1 MHSRGF
7 KKYIPAALHFICRML
22 STFQFSVKFYPRLL
36 QNCYYIGILNCKEKT
51 PTMTDPISPLTSKDI
66 NKDINTAKTASNE
79 DATVAKM
86 RTLIDALKKH
96 NYAYYVLDNPILE
109 DSEYDQLRRSLLALE
124 GEYPDLVQPDSPIN
138 QVGDMPL
145 SAFTQVTHD
154 IPMLSLG
161 NVFEYDDLGD
171 FMRRVNDRL
180 SDSQKNPEYEIEL
193 KLDGLAVSLKYAHG
207 KFVQAVTRGDG
218 QTGEDITQ
226 NAKTIRNL
234 PLWLAAAADIE
245 LLEVRGEVL
254 MPKAGFDRLN
264 RLAEENDG
272 KTFANPRNA
281 AAGSLRQLDPAIAA
295 SRPLAFYC
303 YSVNQGL
310 PESIDTQSA
319 ALAWIGDIGF
329 SVSAIRVVKNPR
341 EAQEYYESII
351 ATRSDLP
358 FEIDGTVIKVNSLAL
373 QQQLGFLSREPRW
386 ATAYKFPA
394 ETVMTR
400 LHTIE
405 WQVGRTGAITPVGKL
420 EPVKV
425 GGVTV
430 SNVTLHN
437 FGEIQ
442 RLDVRAGDMVSVHRA
457 GDVIPKVTRVWQD
470 QRPDDSEPVKLPS
483 TCPVCDSPVVLPEDE
498 ALARCTGGL
507 FCPAQQQE
515 ALIHFVSR
523 RAMDIDGLGASWLI
537 SFFEHGLVKTVAD
550 IYQLHNH
557 QDELIT
563 LEKLGEKSVQNI
575 ISAIEASKH
584 TTLARFIYALGIR
597 GVGETT
603 AQNLAQ
609 QFGDL
614 DSLMT
619 ADIDK
624 LLQTPDV
631 GAITAELAY
640 KFFRAPHNIEVITA
654 LREAGVHWDKVEQM
668 VSEGLPL
675 DGQTWVITGA
685 LDSMARDEAKAKLQ
699 ALGAKVSGSISA
711 KTTAL
716 LAGDKAGSKMAKAE
730 KLGVKVVGEK
740 EFLALVGEEK

>member
-1 MHSRGF
+1 
-7 KKYIPAALHFICRML
+7 
-22 STFQFSVKFYPRLL
+22 
-36 QNCYYIGILNCKEKT
+36 
-51 PTMTDPISPLTSKDI
+51 MTDSTSSNNSKNPSAQVENQAPATSNTSSPTDGSTDNSTEIIS
-66 NKDINTAKTASNE
+66 
-79 DATVAKM
+79 KM
-86 RTLIDALKKH
+86 RALIEAIKTH

-109 DSEYDQLRRSLLALE
+109 DSEYDQLRRSLLE
-124 GEYPDLVQPDSPIN
+124 IEEEYPDLVQPDSPIN

-161 NVFEYDDLGD
+161 NVFEYDDLRD

-180 SDSQKNPEYEIEL
+180 SDSQQNPEYEMEL
-193 KLDGLAVSLKYAHG
+193 KLDGLAVSLKYEHG

-234 PLWLAAAADIE
+234 PLWIADAADIE

-254 MPKAGFDRLN
+254 MPKAGFERLN
-264 RLAEENDG
+264 RLAEENEG

-295 SRPLAFYC
+295 SRPLAFYG

-310 PESIDTQSA
+310 PTTIDTQSG
-319 ALAWIGDIGF
+319 ALAWLTELGF
-329 SVSAIRVVKNPR
+329 TVSAVEVVANPR
-341 EAQEYYESII
+341 AAQTYYESVIEE
-351 ATRSDLP
+351 RSDLP
-358 FEIDGTVIKVNSLAL
+358 FEIDGMVIKVNSLAL
-373 QQQLGFLSREPRW
+373 QQQLGYLSREPRW

-400 LHTIE
+400 LNDIE
-405 WQVGRTGAITPVGKL
+405 WQVGRTGQITPVGKL

-457 GDVIPKVTRVWQD
+457 GDVIPKVTRVWHD
-470 QRPDDSEPVKLPS
+470 QRPADSTPVTLPS

-557 QDELIT
+557 VDEMVNF
-563 LEKLGEKSVQNI
+563 EKLGEKSVQNI
-575 ISAIEASKH
+575 INAIEASKH

-597 GVGETT
+597 GVGEGT
-603 AQNLAQ
+603 AQSFAQ

-614 DSLMT
+614 DSLMSASIET
-619 ADIDK
+619 LIK
-624 LLQTPDV
+624 TPDV
-631 GAITAELAY
+631 GEITAELTY
-640 KFFRAPHNIEVITA
+640 KFFRAPHNIEVINS
-654 LREAGVHWDKVEQM
+654 LLEAGVHWDKVEQ
-668 VSEGLPL
+668 VASEGLPL

-716 LAGDKAGSKMAKAE
+716 LAGDKAGSKLTKAE
-730 KLGVKVVGEK
+730 KLGVKI
-740 EFLALVGEEK
+740 VGEEAFLTMVGDENR

>member
-1 MHSRGF
+1 
-7 KKYIPAALHFICRML
+7 
-22 STFQFSVKFYPRLL
+22 
-36 QNCYYIGILNCKEKT
+36 
-51 PTMTDPISPLTSKDI
+51 MTDPIAPLTSKDMNKEM
-66 NKDINTAKTASNE
+66 NKDSNTAQSASN
-79 DATVAKM
+79 DAAIVTQM
-86 RTLIDALKKH
+86 RTLIDNLKTH

-109 DSEYDQLRRSLLALE
+109 DSEYDQLRRSLLELE
-124 GEYPDLVQPDSPIN
+124 EQYPDLVQPDSPIN

-161 NVFEYDDLGD
+161 NVFDYDELHT

-180 SDSQKNPEYEIEL
+180 NDAQKNPEYEMEL
-193 KLDGLAVSLKYAHG
+193 KLDGLAVSLKYAYG
-207 KFVQAVTRGDG
+207 QFTQAVTRGDG

-234 PLWLAAAADIE
+234 PLWLADAAEIE

-254 MPKAGFDRLN
+254 MPKAGFERLN
-264 RLAEENDG
+264 RLAEENDD

-310 PESIDTQSA
+310 PESINTQSA
-319 ALAWIGDIGF
+319 ALAWLKDIGF
-329 SVSAIRVVKNPR
+329 TVSAVEVVKNPR
-341 EAQEYYESII
+341 EAQAYYESVI

-400 LHTIE
+400 LHAIE
-405 WQVGRTGAITPVGKL
+405 WQVGRTGQITPVGKL

-442 RLDVRAGDMVSVHRA
+442 RLDVRAGDTVSVHRA
-457 GDVIPKVTRVWQD
+457 GDVIPKVTRVWHD
-470 QRPDDSEPVKLPS
+470 QRPADSEPVTLPS

-557 QDELIT
+557 ADEMVT
-563 LEKLGEKSVQNI
+563 FEKLGEKSVQNI
-575 ISAIEASKH
+575 INAIEASKH

-597 GVGETT
+597 GVGEGT
-603 AQNLAQ
+603 AQNFAQ

-614 DSLMT
+614 DSLMAASIET
-619 ADIDK
+619 LIK
-624 LLQTPDV
+624 TPDV
-631 GAITAELAY
+631 GEITAELTY
-640 KFFRAPHNIEVITA
+640 KFFRAPHNIEVINS
-654 LREAGVHWDKVEQM
+654 LLEAGVYWDKVEQ
-668 VSEGLPL
+668 VASEGLPL

-716 LAGDKAGSKMAKAE
+716 LAGDKAGSKLTKAE
-730 KLGVKVVGEK
+730 KLGVKIVGEE
-740 EFLALVGEEK
+740 EFLALVGDENR

>member
-1 MHSRGF
+1 
-7 KKYIPAALHFICRML
+7 
-22 STFQFSVKFYPRLL
+22 
-36 QNCYYIGILNCKEKT
+36 
-51 PTMTDPISPLTSKDI
+51 MTDPIAPLTSKDM
-66 NKDINTAKTASNE
+66 NKDSNTAQSASN
-79 DATVAKM
+79 DAAIVTQM
-86 RTLIDALKKH
+86 RTLIDNLKTH

-109 DSEYDQLRRSLLALE
+109 DSEYDQLRRSLLELE
-124 GEYPDLVQPDSPIN
+124 DQYPDLVQPDSPIN

-161 NVFEYDDLGD
+161 NVFDYDELHT

-180 SDSQKNPEYEIEL
+180 NDAQKNPEYEMEL
-193 KLDGLAVSLKYAHG
+193 KLDGLAVSLKYAYG

-234 PLWLAAAADIE
+234 PLWLTAASEIP

-254 MPKAGFDRLN
+254 MPKAGFERLN
-264 RLAEENDG
+264 RLAEEKGD

-310 PESIDTQSA
+310 PETIDTQSA
-319 ALAWIGDIGF
+319 ALAWLGDIGF
-329 SVSAIRVVKNPR
+329 SVSAVRVVKNPR
-341 EAQEYYESII
+341 EAQAYYESMIE
-351 ATRSDLP
+351 TRTKLP
-358 FEIDGTVIKVNSLAL
+358 FEIDGMVIKVNNLAL

-400 LHTIE
+400 LNDIE
-405 WQVGRTGAITPVGKL
+405 WQVGRTGQITPVGKL

-457 GDVIPKVTRVWQD
+457 GDVIPKVTRVWTD
-470 QRPDDSEPVKLPS
+470 QRLADSEPVKLPS
-483 TCPVCDSPVVLPEDE
+483 TCPVCDSPVVLPEGE

-550 IYQLHNH
+550 IYQLHKH

-563 LEKLGEKSVQNI
+563 LEKLGEKSVKNI
-575 ISAIEASKH
+575 LSAIETSKQ

-614 DSLMT
+614 DSLMA

-654 LREAGVHWDKVEQM
+654 LREAGVHWDKVEQV

-716 LAGDKAGSKMAKAE
+716 LAGDKAGSKLTKAE
-730 KLGVKVVGEK
+730 KLGVKVVGEE
-740 EFLALVGEEK
+740 EFLAMVGE

>member
-1 MHSRGF
+1 
-7 KKYIPAALHFICRML
+7 
-22 STFQFSVKFYPRLL
+22 
-36 QNCYYIGILNCKEKT
+36 
-51 PTMTDPISPLTSKDI
+51 MTDSTSSNNSKNLSAQVENQAPATSNIPSPTDSSTDNSVEI
-66 NKDINTAKTASNE
+66 VS
-79 DATVAKM
+79 KM
-86 RTLIDALKKH
+86 RALIEAIKTH

-109 DSEYDQLRRSLLALE
+109 DSEYDQLRRSLLE
-124 GEYPDLVQPDSPIN
+124 IEEEYPDLVQPDSPIN

-161 NVFEYDDLGD
+161 NVFEYDDLRD

-180 SDSQKNPEYEIEL
+180 SDSQQNPEYEMEL
-193 KLDGLAVSLKYAHG
+193 KLDGLAVSLKYEHG

-234 PLWLAAAADIE
+234 PLWIADAADIE

-254 MPKAGFDRLN
+254 MPKAGFERLN
-264 RLAEENDG
+264 RLAEENEG

-295 SRPLAFYC
+295 SRPLAFYG

-310 PESIDTQSA
+310 PDTIDTQSG
-319 ALAWIGDIGF
+319 ALAWLTELGF
-329 SVSAIRVVKNPR
+329 TVSTVEVVANPR
-341 EAQEYYESII
+341 AAQTYYESVIESR
-351 ATRSDLP
+351 ASLP
-358 FEIDGTVIKVNSLAL
+358 FEIDGMVIKVNSLAL
-373 QQQLGFLSREPRW
+373 QQQLGYLSREPRW

-400 LHTIE
+400 LNDIE
-405 WQVGRTGAITPVGKL
+405 WQVGRTGQITPVGKL

-442 RLDVRAGDMVSVHRA
+442 RLDVRAGDTVSVHRA
-457 GDVIPKVTRVWQD
+457 GDVIPKVTRVWHD
-470 QRPDDSEPVKLPS
+470 QRPADSTPVTLPS

-557 QDELIT
+557 ADEMVT
-563 LEKLGEKSVQNI
+563 FEKLGEKSVQNI
-575 ISAIEASKH
+575 INAIEASKH

-597 GVGETT
+597 GVGEGT
-603 AQNLAQ
+603 AQNFAQ
-609 QFGDL
+609 QFKDL
-614 DSLMT
+614 DSLMSASIET
-619 ADIDK
+619 LIK
-624 LLQTPDV
+624 TPDV
-631 GAITAELAY
+631 GEITAELTY

-654 LREAGVHWDKVEQM
+654 LREAGVHWDKVEQ
-668 VSEGLPL
+668 VASEGLPL

-716 LAGDKAGSKMAKAE
+716 LAGDKAGSKLTKAE
-730 KLGVKVVGEK
+730 KLGVKIVAEEEFLTMVGE
-740 EFLALVGEEK
+740 

>member
-51 PTMTDPISPLTSKDI
+51 PTMTDPILPLNS
-66 NKDINTAKTASNE
+66 KDINTATSVENDNAI
-79 DATVAKM
+79 VAQM
-86 RTLIDALKKH
+86 RTLIDALKTH

>member
-1 MHSRGF
+1 
-7 KKYIPAALHFICRML
+7 
-22 STFQFSVKFYPRLL
+22 
-36 QNCYYIGILNCKEKT
+36 
-51 PTMTDPISPLTSKDI
+51 MTDSILPLTSKET
-66 NKDINTAKTASNE
+66 NTVKSIEN
-79 DATVAKM
+79 DAAIVTQM
-86 RTLIDALKKH
+86 RLLIDTLKTH

-109 DSEYDQLRRSLLALE
+109 DSEYDQLRRSLLELE
-124 GEYPDLVQPDSPIN
+124 GEYPDLIQPDSPIN
-138 QVGDMPL
+138 QVGDTPL
-145 SAFTQVTHD
+145 SAFTQVMHD
-154 IPMLSLG
+154 VPMLSLG
-161 NVFEYDDLGD
+161 NVFEYDDLRD

-180 SDSQKNPEYEIEL
+180 NDAQKNPEYEMEL
-193 KLDGLAVSLKYAHG
+193 KLDGLAVSLKYAYG

-234 PLWLAAAADIE
+234 PLWLAEAADIE

-254 MPKAGFDRLN
+254 MPKAGFERLN
-264 RLAEENDG
+264 RLAEEKGD

-281 AAGSLRQLDPAIAA
+281 AAGSLRQLDPSIAA
-295 SRPLAFYC
+295 SRPLAFYA

-310 PESIDTQSA
+310 PESIETQSA
-319 ALAWIGDIGF
+319 ALAWVGDIGF
-329 SVSAIRVVKNPR
+329 SVSAVRVVQNPR
-341 EAQEYYESII
+341 EAQEYYESVIEKR
-351 ATRSDLP
+351 AKLP
-358 FEIDGTVIKVNSLAL
+358 FEIDGMVIKVNNLSL

-400 LHTIE
+400 LHAIE

-457 GDVIPKVTRVWQD
+457 GDVIPKVTRVWHE
-470 QRPDDSEPVKLPS
+470 QRPESSEPVKLPS

-537 SFFEHGLVKTVAD
+537 SFFEHGLIKTVAD

-557 QDELIT
+557 QDEMIT
-563 LEKLGEKSVQNI
+563 YEKLGEKSVKNI
-575 ISAIEASKH
+575 VNAIEASKH

-614 DSLMT
+614 DSLMA
-619 ADIDK
+619 ADIEK
-624 LLQTPDV
+624 LLLTPDV

-654 LREAGVHWDKVEQM
+654 LREAGVHWDKVEQV
-668 VSEGLPL
+668 VSEGLLL

-716 LAGDKAGSKMAKAE
+716 LAGDKAGSKLTKAE
-730 KLGVKVVGEK
+730 KLGVKVVGEE
-740 EFLALVGEEK
+740 EFLALVGE

>member
-1 MHSRGF
+1 MTNATSPNNS
-7 KKYIPAALHFICRML
+7 KNLSAPVETQALAT
-22 STFQFSVKFYPRLL
+22 STISSS
-36 QNCYYIGILNCKEKT
+36 
-51 PTMTDPISPLTSKDI
+51 TDDSTNISGD
-66 NKDINTAKTASNE
+66 
-79 DATVAKM
+79 TVAQM
-86 RTLIDALKKH
+86 RSLIDTIKTH
-96 NYAYYVLDNPILE
+96 NYAYYVLDNPTLE
-109 DSEYDQLRRSLLALE
+109 DSEYDQLRRTLLELE
-124 GEYPDLVQPDSPIN
+124 EEYPDLVQPDSPIN

-161 NVFEYDDLGD
+161 NVFEYDDLRD

-180 SDSQKNPEYEIEL
+180 SVSQQSPEYEMEL
-193 KLDGLAVSLKYAHG
+193 KLDGLAVSLKYVHG

-226 NAKTIRNL
+226 NVKTIRNL
-234 PLWLAAAADIE
+234 PLWIADAADIA

-254 MPKAGFDRLN
+254 MPKAGFERLN
-264 RLAEENDG
+264 RLSEANDG

-281 AAGSLRQLDPAIAA
+281 AAGSLRQLDPAVAA
-295 SRPLAFYC
+295 SRPLAFYG

-310 PESIDTQSA
+310 PETIETQSG
-319 ALAWIGDIGF
+319 ALAWLTELGF
-329 SVSAIRVVKNPR
+329 TVSAVEVVANPR
-341 EAQEYYESII
+341 EAQIYYESVIE
-351 ATRSDLP
+351 TRSDLP
-358 FEIDGTVIKVNSLAL
+358 FEIDGMVIKVNSLAL

-400 LHTIE
+400 LHAIE

-457 GDVIPKVTRVWQD
+457 GDVIPKVTRVWTD
-470 QRPDDSEPVKLPS
+470 QRPTDSEPVTLPS

-557 QDELIT
+557 ADEMVT
-563 LEKLGEKSVQNI
+563 FEKLGEKSVQNI
-575 ISAIEASKH
+575 INAIEASKQ

-597 GVGETT
+597 GVGEGT
-603 AQNLAQ
+603 AQNFAQ

-614 DSLMT
+614 DSLMN
-619 ADIDK
+619 ADIETLIK
-624 LLQTPDV
+624 TPDV
-631 GAITAELAY
+631 GEVTAELTY
-640 KFFRAPHNIEVITA
+640 KFFRAPHNIEVINS
-654 LREAGVHWDKVEQM
+654 LLEAGVHWDKVEKK
-668 VSEGLPL
+668 SANDLPL

-716 LAGDKAGSKMAKAE
+716 LAGEKAGSKMAKAE
-730 KLGVKVVGEK
+730 KLGVKVVGED
-740 EFLALVGEEK
+740 EFLALVGE

>member
-1 MHSRGF
+1 MT
-7 KKYIPAALHFICRML
+7 K
-22 STFQFSVKFYPRLL
+22 
-36 QNCYYIGILNCKEKT
+36 KT
-51 PTMTDPISPLTSKDI
+51 PTMTDATSPNNSKNLSAQAQTATSNIASSANDGT
-66 NKDINTAKTASNE
+66 NKNTEIVSQ
-79 DATVAKM
+79 M
-86 RTLIDALKKH
+86 RTLIESIKQH

-109 DSEYDQLRRSLLALE
+109 DSEYDQLRRSLLE
-124 GEYPDLVQPDSPIN
+124 IEEEYPDLVQPDSPIN

-161 NVFEYDDLGD
+161 NVFEYDDLRD

-180 SDSQKNPEYEIEL
+180 SDSQQNPEYEMEL
-193 KLDGLAVSLKYAHG
+193 KLDGLAVSLKYEHG

-234 PLWLAAAADIE
+234 PLWIADAADIE

-254 MPKAGFDRLN
+254 MPKAGFERLN
-264 RLAEENDG
+264 RLSEASEG

-295 SRPLAFYC
+295 SRPLAFYG

-310 PESIDTQSA
+310 PESIETQSG
-319 ALAWIGDIGF
+319 ALAWLTELGF
-329 SVSAIRVVKNPR
+329 TVSAVEVVANPR
-341 EAQEYYESII
+341 AAQTYYESVIEGR
-351 ATRSDLP
+351 ADLP
-358 FEIDGTVIKVNSLAL
+358 FEIDGIVIKVNSLAL

-400 LHTIE
+400 LNDIE
-405 WQVGRTGAITPVGKL
+405 WQVGRTGQITPVGKL

-457 GDVIPKVTRVWQD
+457 GDVIPKVTRVWAD
-470 QRPDDSEPVKLPS
+470 QRPADSEPVTLPS
-483 TCPVCDSPVVLPEDE
+483 TCPVCRSPVILPEGE

-507 FCPAQQQE
+507 YCPAQQQE

-550 IYQLHNH
+550 IYDLHNH
-557 QDELIT
+557 TDELIT
-563 LEKLGEKSVQNI
+563 FEKLGEKSVNNI
-575 ISAIEASKH
+575 LAAIEASKH

-597 GVGETT
+597 GVGEST

-614 DSLMT
+614 DALMT
-619 ADIDK
+619 ADIETLIK
-624 LLQTPDV
+624 TPDV
-631 GAITAELAY
+631 GEITAELTY

-654 LREAGVHWDKVEQM
+654 LREAGVHWDKVEQ
-668 VSEGLPL
+668 VASEGLPL

-716 LAGDKAGSKMAKAE
+716 LAGEKAGSKLTKAE
-730 KLGVKVVGEK
+730 KLGVKIVGED
-740 EFLALVGEEK
+740 EFLAMVGL

>member
-1 MHSRGF
+1 
-7 KKYIPAALHFICRML
+7 
-22 STFQFSVKFYPRLL
+22 
-36 QNCYYIGILNCKEKT
+36 
-51 PTMTDPISPLTSKDI
+51 MTDSTSSNNSKNSSTQVENQAPATSNTSSPTDSSTNNSAEI
-66 NKDINTAKTASNE
+66 VS
-79 DATVAKM
+79 KM
-86 RTLIDALKKH
+86 RALIEAIKTH

-109 DSEYDQLRRSLLALE
+109 DSEYDQLRRSLLE
-124 GEYPDLVQPDSPIN
+124 IEEEYPDLVQPDSPIN

-161 NVFEYDDLGD
+161 NVFEYDDLRD

-180 SDSQKNPEYEIEL
+180 SDSQQNPEYEMEL
-193 KLDGLAVSLKYAHG
+193 KLDGLAVSLKYEHG

-234 PLWLAAAADIE
+234 PLWIADAADIE

-254 MPKAGFDRLN
+254 MPKAGFERLN
-264 RLAEENDG
+264 RLAEENEG

-295 SRPLAFYC
+295 SRPLAFYG

-310 PESIDTQSA
+310 PDTIDTQSG
-319 ALAWIGDIGF
+319 ALAWLTELGF
-329 SVSAIRVVKNPR
+329 TVSAVEVVANPR
-341 EAQEYYESII
+341 AAQTYYESVIEG
-351 ATRSDLP
+351 RSDLP
-358 FEIDGTVIKVNSLAL
+358 FEIDGMVIKVNSLAL
-373 QQQLGFLSREPRW
+373 QQQLGYLSREPRW

-400 LHTIE
+400 LNDIE
-405 WQVGRTGAITPVGKL
+405 WQVGRTGQITPVGKL

-442 RLDVRAGDMVSVHRA
+442 RLDVRAGDTVSVHRA
-457 GDVIPKVTRVWQD
+457 GDVIPKVTRVWHD
-470 QRPDDSEPVKLPS
+470 QRPADSEPVTLPS

-557 QDELIT
+557 ADEMVT
-563 LEKLGEKSVQNI
+563 FEKLGEKSVQNI
-575 ISAIEASKH
+575 INAIEASKH

-597 GVGETT
+597 GVGEGT
-603 AQNLAQ
+603 AQNFAQ

-614 DSLMT
+614 DSLMAASIET
-619 ADIDK
+619 LIK
-624 LLQTPDV
+624 TPDV
-631 GAITAELAY
+631 GEITAELTY
-640 KFFRAPHNIEVITA
+640 KFFRAPHNIEVIMA
-654 LREAGVHWDKVEQM
+654 LREAGVYWDKVEQ
-668 VSEGLPL
+668 VASEGLPL

-716 LAGDKAGSKMAKAE
+716 LAGDKAGSKLTKAE
-730 KLGVKVVGEK
+730 KLGVKIVAEEEFLTMVGE
-740 EFLALVGEEK
+740 

>member
-1 MHSRGF
+1 MT
-7 KKYIPAALHFICRML
+7 K
-22 STFQFSVKFYPRLL
+22 
-36 QNCYYIGILNCKEKT
+36 KT
-51 PTMTDPISPLTSKDI
+51 PTMTDATSPNNSKNLSAQVQSATSNI
-66 NKDINTAKTASNE
+66 ASSANDGTNNNAE
-79 DATVAKM
+79 IVSQM
-86 RTLIDALKKH
+86 RTLIESIKTH

-109 DSEYDQLRRSLLALE
+109 DSEYDQLRRSLLEIEEA
-124 GEYPDLVQPDSPIN
+124 YPDLIQPDSPIN

-161 NVFEYDDLGD
+161 NVFEYDDLRD

-180 SDSQKNPEYEIEL
+180 SDSQQNPEYEMEL
-193 KLDGLAVSLKYAHG
+193 KLDGLAVSLKYEHG

-234 PLWLAAAADIE
+234 PLWIADAADIE

-254 MPKAGFDRLN
+254 MPKAGFERLN
-264 RLAEENDG
+264 RLAEEKG
-272 KTFANPRNA
+272 EKTFANPRNA
-281 AAGSLRQLDPAIAA
+281 AAGSLRQLDPSIAA
-295 SRPLAFYC
+295 SRPLAFYG

-310 PESIDTQSA
+310 PENIDTQSG
-319 ALAWIGDIGF
+319 ALAWLTELGF
-329 SVSAIRVVKNPR
+329 TVSAVEVVANPR
-341 EAQEYYESII
+341 AAQTYYESVIESR
-351 ATRSDLP
+351 ADLP
-358 FEIDGTVIKVNSLAL
+358 FEIDGMVIKVNSLAL

-405 WQVGRTGAITPVGKL
+405 WQVGRTGQITPVGKL

-457 GDVIPKVTRVWQD
+457 GDVIPKVTRVWHE
-470 QRPDDSEPVKLPS
+470 QRPADSEPVTLPS
-483 TCPVCDSPVVLPEDE
+483 TCPVCDSPVILPEDE

-507 FCPAQQQE
+507 FCPAQQTE

-537 SFFEHGLVKTVAD
+537 SFFEHGLIKTVAD

-557 QDELIT
+557 ADEMVT
-563 LEKLGEKSVQNI
+563 FEKLGEKSVQNI
-575 ISAIEASKH
+575 INAIEASKH

-597 GVGETT
+597 GVGEGT

-614 DSLMT
+614 DALMT
-619 ADIDK
+619 ADIETLIK
-624 LLQTPDV
+624 TPDV
-631 GAITAELAY
+631 GEITAELTY

-654 LREAGVHWDKVEQM
+654 LREAGVHWDKVEQ
-668 VSEGLPL
+668 VASEGLPL

-685 LDSMARDEAKAKLQ
+685 LESMARDEAKAKLQ

-716 LAGDKAGSKMAKAE
+716 LAGGKAGSKLTKAE
-730 KLGVKVVGEK
+730 KLGVKVVDEE
-740 EFLALVGEEK
+740 EFLAMVGE

>member
-1 MHSRGF
+1 
-7 KKYIPAALHFICRML
+7 
-22 STFQFSVKFYPRLL
+22 
-36 QNCYYIGILNCKEKT
+36 
-51 PTMTDPISPLTSKDI
+51 MTDSTSSNNSKNLSAQVENQAPATSNIPSPTDSSTNNSTEI
-66 NKDINTAKTASNE
+66 VS
-79 DATVAKM
+79 KM
-86 RTLIDALKKH
+86 RTLIEAIKTH

-109 DSEYDQLRRSLLALE
+109 DSEYDQLRRSLLE
-124 GEYPDLVQPDSPIN
+124 IEEEYPDLVQPDSPIN

-161 NVFEYDDLGD
+161 NVFEYDDLRD

-180 SDSQKNPEYEIEL
+180 SDSQQNPEYEMEL
-193 KLDGLAVSLKYAHG
+193 KLDGLAVSLKYEHG

-234 PLWLAAAADIE
+234 PLWIADAADIE

-254 MPKAGFDRLN
+254 MPKAGFERLN
-264 RLAEENDG
+264 RLAEENEG

-295 SRPLAFYC
+295 SRPLAFYG

-310 PESIDTQSA
+310 PDTIDTQSG
-319 ALAWIGDIGF
+319 ALAWLTELGF
-329 SVSAIRVVKNPR
+329 TVSAVEVVANPR
-341 EAQEYYESII
+341 AAQTYYESVIEG
-351 ATRSDLP
+351 RSDLP
-358 FEIDGTVIKVNSLAL
+358 FEIDGMVIKVNSLAL
-373 QQQLGFLSREPRW
+373 QQQLGYLSREPRW

-400 LHTIE
+400 LNDIE
-405 WQVGRTGAITPVGKL
+405 WQVGRTGQITPVGKL

-442 RLDVRAGDMVSVHRA
+442 RLDVRAGDTVSVHRA
-457 GDVIPKVTRVWQD
+457 GDVIPKVTRVWHD
-470 QRPDDSEPVKLPS
+470 QRPADSEPVTLPS

-557 QDELIT
+557 ADKMVT
-563 LEKLGEKSVQNI
+563 FEKLGEKSVQNI
-575 ISAIEASKH
+575 INAIEASKH

-597 GVGETT
+597 GVGEGT
-603 AQNLAQ
+603 AQNFAQ

-614 DSLMT
+614 DSLMAASIET
-619 ADIDK
+619 LIK
-624 LLQTPDV
+624 TPDV
-631 GAITAELAY
+631 GEITAELTY

-654 LREAGVHWDKVEQM
+654 LREAGVYWDKVEQ
-668 VSEGLPL
+668 VASEGLPL

-716 LAGDKAGSKMAKAE
+716 LAGDKAGSKLTKAE
-730 KLGVKVVGEK
+730 KLGVKIVAEEEFLVMVGE
-740 EFLALVGEEK
+740 

>member
-1 MHSRGF
+1 
-7 KKYIPAALHFICRML
+7 
-22 STFQFSVKFYPRLL
+22 
-36 QNCYYIGILNCKEKT
+36 
-51 PTMTDPISPLTSKDI
+51 MTDPIAPLTSKDI
-66 NKDINTAKTASNE
+66 NTAKSAANE
-79 DATVAKM
+79 DAILAQM
-86 RTLIDALKKH
+86 RTFIDALKKH

-109 DSEYDQLRRSLLALE
+109 DSEYDQLRRSLLELE
-124 GEYPDLVQPDSPIN
+124 EQYPDLVQPDSPIN

-161 NVFEYDDLGD
+161 NVFEYDDLRD

-180 SDSQKNPEYEIEL
+180 SVAQQSPEYEMEL
-193 KLDGLAVSLKYAHG
+193 KLDGLAVSLKYAYG

-234 PLWLAAAADIE
+234 PLWIPAAADIE

-254 MPKAGFDRLN
+254 MPKAGFERLN
-264 RLAEENDG
+264 RLAEEKGD

-310 PESIDTQSA
+310 PEHIKTQSA
-319 ALAWIGDIGF
+319 ALAWLKTIGF
-329 SVSAIRVVKNPR
+329 TVSAVEVVQNPR
-341 EAQEYYESII
+341 EAQAYYESVKE
-351 ATRSDLP
+351 TRGELP
-358 FEIDGTVIKVNSLAL
+358 FEIDGMVIKVNSLAL

-457 GDVIPKVTRVWQD
+457 GDVIPKVTRVWTD
-470 QRPDDSEPVKLPS
+470 QRPENSEPVKLPS
-483 TCPVCDSPVVLPEDE
+483 TCPVCDSPVVLPKDE

-507 FCPAQQQE
+507 FCPAQQVE

-575 ISAIEASKH
+575 LSAIEASKH

-619 ADIDK
+619 ADIEK

-654 LREAGVHWDKVEQM
+654 LREAGVHWDKVEQ
-668 VSEGLPL
+668 VASEGLPL

-699 ALGAKVSGSISA
+699 SLGAKVSGSISA

-716 LAGDKAGSKMAKAE
+716 LAGDKAGSKLTKAE
-730 KLGVKVVGEK
+730 KWGVKVVGEE
-740 EFLALVGEEK
+740 EFLTLVGE

>member
-1 MHSRGF
+1 MT
-7 KKYIPAALHFICRML
+7 K
-22 STFQFSVKFYPRLL
+22 
-36 QNCYYIGILNCKEKT
+36 KT
-51 PTMTDPISPLTSKDI
+51 PTMTDATSPNNSKNLSAQVDTQAPATSNMASLTDDSTKNSAEI
-66 NKDINTAKTASNE
+66 VSQMRSLIESIKT
-79 DATVAKM
+79 
-86 RTLIDALKKH
+86 H

-109 DSEYDQLRRSLLALE
+109 DSEYDQLRRSLLEIEEA
-124 GEYPDLVQPDSPIN
+124 YPDLIQPDSPIN

-161 NVFEYDDLGD
+161 NVFEYDDLRD

-180 SDSQKNPEYEIEL
+180 SVSQQNPEYEMEL
-193 KLDGLAVSLKYAHG
+193 KLDGLAVSLKYEHG

-234 PLWLAAAADIE
+234 PLWIADAADIE

-254 MPKAGFDRLN
+254 MPKAGFERLN
-264 RLAEENDG
+264 RLSEANEG

-295 SRPLAFYC
+295 SRPLAFYG

-310 PESIDTQSA
+310 PESVDTQSG
-319 ALAWIGDIGF
+319 ALAWLTELGF
-329 SVSAIRVVKNPR
+329 SVSAVEVVANPR
-341 EAQEYYESII
+341 AAQTYYESVIEG
-351 ATRSDLP
+351 RGDLP
-358 FEIDGTVIKVNSLAL
+358 FEIDGMVIKVNSLAL

-400 LHTIE
+400 LNDIE
-405 WQVGRTGAITPVGKL
+405 WQVGRTGQITPVGKL

-442 RLDVRAGDMVSVHRA
+442 RLDVRAGDTVSVHRA
-457 GDVIPKVTRVWQD
+457 GDVIPKVTRVWHE
-470 QRPDDSEPVKLPS
+470 QRPADSEPVTLPS

-507 FCPAQQQE
+507 FCPAQQTE

-557 QDELIT
+557 ADEMVT
-563 LEKLGEKSVQNI
+563 FEKLGEKSVQNI
-575 ISAIEASKH
+575 INAIEASKH

-597 GVGETT
+597 GVGEGT
-603 AQNLAQ
+603 AQNFAQ

-614 DSLMT
+614 DALMT
-619 ADIDK
+619 ADIETLIK
-624 LLQTPDV
+624 TPDV
-631 GAITAELAY
+631 GEITAELTY

-654 LREAGVHWDKVEQM
+654 LREAGVHWDKVEQ
-668 VSEGLPL
+668 VASEGLPL

-716 LAGDKAGSKMAKAE
+716 LAGEKAGSKLTKAE
-730 KLGVKVVGEK
+730 KLGVKVVGEE
-740 EFLALVGEEK
+740 EFLALVGE

>member
-1 MHSRGF
+1 
-7 KKYIPAALHFICRML
+7 
-22 STFQFSVKFYPRLL
+22 
-36 QNCYYIGILNCKEKT
+36 
-51 PTMTDPISPLTSKDI
+51 MTDATSPNNSKNLSAQVQSATSNI
-66 NKDINTAKTASNE
+66 ASSANDGTNNNAE
-79 DATVAKM
+79 IVSQM
-86 RTLIDALKKH
+86 RTLIESIKQH

-109 DSEYDQLRRSLLALE
+109 DSEYDQLRRSLLE
-124 GEYPDLVQPDSPIN
+124 IEEEYPDLVQPDSPIN

-161 NVFEYDDLGD
+161 NVFEYDDLRD

-180 SDSQKNPEYEIEL
+180 SDSQQNPEYEMEL
-193 KLDGLAVSLKYAHG
+193 KLDGLAVSLKYEHG

-234 PLWLAAAADIE
+234 PQWLPEVADID

-254 MPKAGFDRLN
+254 MPKAGFERLN
-264 RLAEENDG
+264 RIASEKGD
-272 KTFANPRNA
+272 KVFANPRNA
-281 AAGSLRQLDPAIAA
+281 AAGSLRQLDPSIAA
-295 SRPLAFYC
+295 SRPLAFYA

-310 PESIDTQSA
+310 PAAIETQSD
-319 ALAWIGDIGF
+319 ALAWLKELGF
-329 SVSAIRVVKNPR
+329 TVSAVEVVANPR
-341 EAQEYYESII
+341 AAQTYYESVIEGR
-351 ATRSDLP
+351 ADLP
-358 FEIDGTVIKVNSLAL
+358 FEIDGIVIKVNSLAL

-400 LHTIE
+400 LNDIE
-405 WQVGRTGAITPVGKL
+405 WQVGRTGQITPVGKL

-457 GDVIPKVTRVWQD
+457 GDVIPKVTRVWHE
-470 QRPDDSEPVKLPS
+470 QRPADSEPVTLPS
-483 TCPVCDSPVVLPEDE
+483 ACPVCDSPVILPEDE

-507 FCPAQQQE
+507 YCPAQQQE

-523 RAMDIDGLGASWLI
+523 RAMDIDGLGERWLI

-550 IYQLHNH
+550 IYQLHKH
-557 QDELIT
+557 TDDLINF
-563 LEKLGEKSVQNI
+563 EKLGEKSVQNI
-575 ISAIEASKH
+575 INAIEASKY

-597 GVGETT
+597 GVGEST

-614 DSLMT
+614 DALMT
-619 ADIDK
+619 ADIETLIK
-624 LLQTPDV
+624 TPDV
-631 GAITAELAY
+631 GEITAELTY
-640 KFFRAPHNIEVITA
+640 EFFRAPHNIEVITA
-654 LREAGVHWDKVEQM
+654 LREAGVHWDKVEQ
-668 VSEGLPL
+668 VASEGLPL

-716 LAGDKAGSKMAKAE
+716 LAGEKAGSKLTKAE
-730 KLGVKVVGEK
+730 KLGVKVVGED
-740 EFLALVGEEK
+740 EFLAMVGENR

>member
-1 MHSRGF
+1 MT
-7 KKYIPAALHFICRML
+7 K
-22 STFQFSVKFYPRLL
+22 
-36 QNCYYIGILNCKEKT
+36 KT
-51 PTMTDPISPLTSKDI
+51 PTMTDATLSNNSKNLSAQVQSATSNI
-66 NKDINTAKTASNE
+66 ASSANDGTNNNAE
-79 DATVAKM
+79 IVSQM
-86 RTLIDALKKH
+86 RMLIESIKRH

-109 DSEYDQLRRSLLALE
+109 DSEYDQLRRSLLE
-124 GEYPDLVQPDSPIN
+124 IEEEYPDLVQPDSPIN

-161 NVFEYDDLGD
+161 NVFEYDDLRD

-180 SDSQKNPEYEIEL
+180 SDSQQNPEYEMEL
-193 KLDGLAVSLKYAHG
+193 KLDGLAVSLKYEHG

-234 PLWLAAAADIE
+234 PLWIADAADIE

-254 MPKAGFDRLN
+254 MPKAGFERLN
-264 RLAEENDG
+264 RLAEENEG

-295 SRPLAFYC
+295 SRPLAFYG

-310 PESIDTQSA
+310 PAAIETQSD
-319 ALAWIGDIGF
+319 ALAWLKKLGF
-329 SVSAIRVVKNPR
+329 TVSAVEVVQNPR
-341 EAQEYYESII
+341 EAQAYYESVIKSRD
-351 ATRSDLP
+351 ALP
-358 FEIDGTVIKVNSLAL
+358 FEIDGTVIKVNRLAL

-400 LHTIE
+400 LNDIE
-405 WQVGRTGAITPVGKL
+405 WQVGRTGQITPVGKL

-457 GDVIPKVTRVWQD
+457 GDVIPKVTRVWHD
-470 QRPDDSEPVKLPS
+470 QRPADAKPVELPS
-483 TCPVCDSPVVLPEDE
+483 ACPVCDSPVVLPEGE
-498 ALARCTGGL
+498 ALARCSGGL
-507 FCPAQQQE
+507 FCPAQQVE

-523 RAMDIDGLGASWLI
+523 RAMDIDGLGERWLI

-550 IYQLHNH
+550 IYQLHKH
-557 QDELIT
+557 TDDLINF
-563 LEKLGEKSVQNI
+563 EKLGEKSVQNI
-575 ISAIEASKH
+575 INAIEASKH

-597 GVGETT
+597 GVGEGT

-614 DSLMT
+614 DALMT
-619 ADIDK
+619 ADIETLIK
-624 LLQTPDV
+624 TPDV
-631 GAITAELAY
+631 GEITAELTY
-640 KFFRAPHNIEVITA
+640 EFFRAPHNIEVITA
-654 LREAGVHWDKVEQM
+654 LRAAGVHWDKVEQ
-668 VSEGLPL
+668 VASEGLPL

-716 LAGDKAGSKMAKAE
+716 LAGEKAGSKLTKAE
-730 KLGVKVVGEK
+730 KLGVKVVGED
-740 EFLALVGEEK
+740 EFLTMVGKSVKL

>member
-1 MHSRGF
+1 
-7 KKYIPAALHFICRML
+7 
-22 STFQFSVKFYPRLL
+22 
-36 QNCYYIGILNCKEKT
+36 
-51 PTMTDPISPLTSKDI
+51 MTDPIAPLTSKDMNKEM
-66 NKDINTAKTASNE
+66 NKDSNTAQSASN
-79 DATVAKM
+79 DAAIVTQM
-86 RTLIDALKKH
+86 RTLIDNLKTH

-109 DSEYDQLRRSLLALE
+109 DSEYDQLRHSLLELE
-124 GEYPDLVQPDSPIN
+124 EEYPDLVQPDSPIN

-161 NVFEYDDLGD
+161 NVFDYDELHT

-180 SDSQKNPEYEIEL
+180 NDAQKNPEYEMEL
-193 KLDGLAVSLKYAHG
+193 KLDGLAVSLKYAYG
-207 KFVQAVTRGDG
+207 KFTQAVTRGDG

-234 PLWLAAAADIE
+234 PLWLTAASDIP

-254 MPKAGFDRLN
+254 MPKAGFERLN
-264 RLAEENDG
+264 RLAEEKGD

-310 PESIDTQSA
+310 PETIDTQSA
-319 ALAWIGDIGF
+319 ALAWLGDIGF
-329 SVSAIRVVKNPR
+329 SVSAVRVVKNPR
-341 EAQEYYESII
+341 EAQAYYESMIE
-351 ATRSDLP
+351 TRSKLP
-358 FEIDGTVIKVNSLAL
+358 FEIDGMVIKVNNLAL

-400 LHTIE
+400 LNDIE
-405 WQVGRTGAITPVGKL
+405 WQVGRTGQITPVGKL

-457 GDVIPKVTRVWQD
+457 GDVIPKVTRVWTD
-470 QRPDDSEPVKLPS
+470 QRPADSEPVKLPS
-483 TCPVCDSPVVLPEDE
+483 TCPVCDSPVVLPEGE

-550 IYQLHNH
+550 IYQLHKH

-575 ISAIEASKH
+575 LSAIETSKQ

-614 DSLMT
+614 DSLMA

-654 LREAGVHWDKVEQM
+654 LREAGVHWDKVEQV

-730 KLGVKVVGEK
+730 KLGVKVVGEE
-740 EFLALVGEEK
+740 EFLVLVGE

>member
-1 MHSRGF
+1 
-7 KKYIPAALHFICRML
+7 
-22 STFQFSVKFYPRLL
+22 
-36 QNCYYIGILNCKEKT
+36 
-51 PTMTDPISPLTSKDI
+51 MTDPIAPLSSKDMNKEM
-66 NKDINTAKTASNE
+66 NKDSNTAQSASN
-79 DATVAKM
+79 DAAIVTQM
-86 RTLIDALKKH
+86 RTLIDNLKTH

-109 DSEYDQLRRSLLALE
+109 DSEYDQLRRSLLELE
-124 GEYPDLVQPDSPIN
+124 EQYPNLVQPDSPIN

-161 NVFEYDDLGD
+161 NVFDYDELHT

-180 SDSQKNPEYEIEL
+180 NDAQKNPEYEMEL
-193 KLDGLAVSLKYAHG
+193 KLDGLAVSLKYAYG
-207 KFVQAVTRGDG
+207 KFTQAVTRGDG

-234 PLWLAAAADIE
+234 PLWLTAASEIP

-254 MPKAGFDRLN
+254 MPKAGFERLN
-264 RLAEENDG
+264 RLAEEKGD

-310 PESIDTQSA
+310 PETIDTQSA
-319 ALAWIGDIGF
+319 ALAWLGDIGF
-329 SVSAIRVVKNPR
+329 SVSAVRVVKNPR
-341 EAQEYYESII
+341 EAQAYYESMIE
-351 ATRSDLP
+351 TRSKLP
-358 FEIDGTVIKVNSLAL
+358 FEIDGMVIKVNNLAL

-400 LHTIE
+400 LNDIE
-405 WQVGRTGAITPVGKL
+405 WQVGRTGQITPVGKL

-457 GDVIPKVTRVWQD
+457 GDVIPKVTRVWHD
-470 QRPDDSEPVKLPS
+470 QRSADSTPVTLPS
-483 TCPVCDSPVVLPEDE
+483 TCPVCDSPVVLPKDE

-550 IYQLHNH
+550 IYQLHKH

-563 LEKLGEKSVQNI
+563 LEKLGEKSVKNI
-575 ISAIEASKH
+575 LSAIEASKQ

-614 DSLMT
+614 DSLMA
-619 ADIDK
+619 ADIEK

-631 GAITAELAY
+631 GAITAELTY

-654 LREAGVHWDKVEQM
+654 LREAGVHWDKVEQV

-716 LAGDKAGSKMAKAE
+716 LAGDKAGSKLTKAE
-730 KLGVKVVGEK
+730 KLGVKVVDEE
-740 EFLALVGEEK
+740 EFLVLVRE

>member
-1 MHSRGF
+1 
-7 KKYIPAALHFICRML
+7 
-22 STFQFSVKFYPRLL
+22 
-36 QNCYYIGILNCKEKT
+36 
-51 PTMTDPISPLTSKDI
+51 MTDPIAPLTSKDMNKEM
-66 NKDINTAKTASNE
+66 NKDSNTAQSASN
-79 DATVAKM
+79 DAAIVTQM
-86 RTLIDALKKH
+86 RTLIDNLKTH

-109 DSEYDQLRRSLLALE
+109 DSEYDQLRRSLLEAE
-124 GEYPDLVQPDSPIN
+124 EEYPDLVQPDSPIN

-161 NVFEYDDLGD
+161 NVFEYDDLRD

-180 SDSQKNPEYEIEL
+180 SDSQQNPEYEMEL
-193 KLDGLAVSLKYAHG
+193 KLDGLAVSLKYEHG

-234 PLWLAAAADIE
+234 PLWIADAADIE

-254 MPKAGFDRLN
+254 MPKAGFERLN
-264 RLAEENDG
+264 RLAQEKGD

-310 PESIDTQSA
+310 PETIDTQSA
-319 ALAWIGDIGF
+319 ALAWLGDIGF
-329 SVSAIRVVKNPR
+329 SVSAVRVVKNPR
-341 EAQEYYESII
+341 EAQAYYESMIE
-351 ATRSDLP
+351 TRSQLP
-358 FEIDGTVIKVNSLAL
+358 FEIDGMVIKVNNLAL

-400 LHTIE
+400 LHAIE

-457 GDVIPKVTRVWQD
+457 GDVIPKVTRVWTD
-470 QRPDDSEPVKLPS
+470 QRPADSEPVKLPS
-483 TCPVCDSPVVLPEDE
+483 TCPVCDSPVVLPEGE

-557 QDELIT
+557 ADEMVT
-563 LEKLGEKSVQNI
+563 FEKLGEKSVQNI
-575 ISAIEASKH
+575 INAIEASKH

-597 GVGETT
+597 GVGEGT
-603 AQNLAQ
+603 AQNFAQ

-614 DSLMT
+614 DSLMAASIET
-619 ADIDK
+619 LIK
-624 LLQTPDV
+624 TPDV
-631 GAITAELAY
+631 GEITAELTY
-640 KFFRAPHNIEVITA
+640 KFFRAPHNIEVINS
-654 LREAGVHWDKVEQM
+654 LLEAGVYWDKVEQM

-730 KLGVKVVGEK
+730 KLGVKVVGEE
-740 EFLALVGEEK
+740 EFLVMLK

>member
-1 MHSRGF
+1 
-7 KKYIPAALHFICRML
+7 
-22 STFQFSVKFYPRLL
+22 
-36 QNCYYIGILNCKEKT
+36 
-51 PTMTDPISPLTSKDI
+51 MTDSIVPLTSK
-66 NKDINTAKTASNE
+66 NNTNTAKSVEDDTAIV
-79 DATVAKM
+79 TQM
-86 RTLIDALKKH
+86 RTLIDTLKTH

-109 DSEYDQLRRSLLALE
+109 DSEYDQLRRTLLELE
-124 GEYPDLVQPDSPIN
+124 EAYPDLLQPDSPIN

-145 SAFTQVTHD
+145 SAFTQVMHD
-154 IPMLSLG
+154 VPMLSLG
-161 NVFEYDDLGD
+161 NVFEYDDLRD

-180 SDSQKNPEYEIEL
+180 NDAQKNPEYEMEL
-193 KLDGLAVSLKYAHG
+193 KLDGLAVSLKYVHG
-207 KFVQAVTRGDG
+207 KFTRAVTRGDG

-234 PLWLAAAADIE
+234 PLWLADAADIS

-254 MPKAGFDRLN
+254 MPKAGFERLN
-264 RLAEENDG
+264 RLAEEKGD

-281 AAGSLRQLDPAIAA
+281 AAGSLRQLDPSIAA

-310 PESIDTQSA
+310 PENIDTQSA
-319 ALAWIGDIGF
+319 ALAWLGDIGF
-329 SVSAIRVVKNPR
+329 SVSAVRVVQNPR
-341 EAQEYYESII
+341 EAQEYYESVIEKR
-351 ATRSDLP
+351 AKLP
-358 FEIDGTVIKVNSLAL
+358 FEIDGMVIKVNNLAL
-373 QQQLGFLSREPRW
+373 QQQLGYLSREPRW

-400 LHTIE
+400 LRAIE
-405 WQVGRTGAITPVGKL
+405 WQVGRTGQITPVGKL

-437 FGEIQ
+437 FGEIK

-457 GDVIPKVTRVWQD
+457 GDVIPKVTRVWLD
-470 QRPDDSEPVKLPS
+470 ERPVDSEPVTLPT

-523 RAMDIDGLGASWLI
+523 RAMDIDGLGASWLV
-537 SFFEHGLVKTVAD
+537 SFFEHGLIKTVAD

-557 QDELIT
+557 TDALINF
-563 LEKLGEKSVQNI
+563 EKLGEKSVQNI
-575 ISAIEASKH
+575 VNAIDASKH

-614 DSLMT
+614 DSLMS

-624 LLQTPDV
+624 LLETPDV
-631 GAITAELAY
+631 GTITAELAY
-640 KFFRAPHNIEVITA
+640 EFFRAPHNIEVITA
-654 LREAGVHWDKVEQM
+654 LREAGVHWDKVEQV

-716 LAGDKAGSKMAKAE
+716 LAGDKAGS
-730 KLGVKVVGEK
+730 
-740 EFLALVGEEK
+740 

>member
-1 MHSRGF
+1 
-7 KKYIPAALHFICRML
+7 
-22 STFQFSVKFYPRLL
+22 
-36 QNCYYIGILNCKEKT
+36 
-51 PTMTDPISPLTSKDI
+51 MTDSTSSNNSK
-66 NKDINTAKTASNE
+66 NPSAQVENQAPAKSNVSSSTDSSTNNSAE
-79 DATVAKM
+79 IVSKM
-86 RTLIDALKKH
+86 RALIEAIKTH

-109 DSEYDQLRRSLLALE
+109 DSEYDQLRRSLLE
-124 GEYPDLVQPDSPIN
+124 IEEQYPDLVQPDSPIN
-138 QVGDMPL
+138 QVGDTPL

-161 NVFEYDDLGD
+161 NVFEYDDLRD

-180 SDSQKNPEYEIEL
+180 NDAQKNPEYEMEL
-193 KLDGLAVSLKYAHG
+193 KLDGLAVSLKYAYG
-207 KFVQAVTRGDG
+207 QFTQAVTRGDG

-234 PLWLAAAADIE
+234 PLWLADAAEIE

-254 MPKAGFDRLN
+254 MPKAGFERLN
-264 RLAEENDG
+264 RLAEENDD

-281 AAGSLRQLDPAIAA
+281 AAGSLRQLDPAVAA
-295 SRPLAFYC
+295 SRPLAFYG

-310 PESIDTQSA
+310 PDTIDTQSG
-319 ALAWIGDIGF
+319 ALAWLTELGF
-329 SVSAIRVVKNPR
+329 TVSAVEVVANPR
-341 EAQEYYESII
+341 AAQAYYESVIEG
-351 ATRSDLP
+351 RSDLP
-358 FEIDGTVIKVNSLAL
+358 FEIDGMVIKVNSLAL

-400 LHTIE
+400 LNDIE
-405 WQVGRTGAITPVGKL
+405 WQVGRTGQITPVGKL

-457 GDVIPKVTRVWQD
+457 GDVIPKVTRVWHD
-470 QRPDDSEPVKLPS
+470 QRSADSAPVTLPA

-550 IYQLHNH
+550 IYQLHTH
-557 QDELIT
+557 TDEMVT

-575 ISAIEASKH
+575 INAIEASKH

-597 GVGETT
+597 GVGEGT
-603 AQNLAQ
+603 AQNFAQ

-614 DSLMT
+614 DSLMAANIET
-619 ADIDK
+619 LIK
-624 LLQTPDV
+624 TPDV
-631 GAITAELAY
+631 GTITAELAY
-640 KFFRAPHNIEVITA
+640 EFFRAPHNIEVINS
-654 LREAGVHWDKVEQM
+654 LLEAGVYWDKVEQKAT
-668 VSEGLPL
+668 GDLPL

-730 KLGVKVVGEK
+730 KLDVKVVGEE
-740 EFLALVGEEK
+740 EFLALVAE

>member
-1 MHSRGF
+1 
-7 KKYIPAALHFICRML
+7 
-22 STFQFSVKFYPRLL
+22 
-36 QNCYYIGILNCKEKT
+36 
-51 PTMTDPISPLTSKDI
+51 MTDPIVPLTSKDMNKEM
-66 NKDINTAKTASNE
+66 NKDSNTAQSASN
-79 DATVAKM
+79 DAAIVTQM
-86 RTLIDALKKH
+86 RTLIDTLKTH

-109 DSEYDQLRRSLLALE
+109 DSEYDQLRRSLLE
-124 GEYPDLVQPDSPIN
+124 FEEEYPDLIQPDSPIN

-145 SAFTQVTHD
+145 SAFTQVIHD

-161 NVFEYDDLGD
+161 NVFDYDELHT

-180 SDSQKNPEYEIEL
+180 NDAQKNPEYEMEL
-193 KLDGLAVSLKYAHG
+193 KLDGLAVSLKYAYG
-207 KFVQAVTRGDG
+207 QFTQAVTRGDG

-234 PLWLAAAADIE
+234 PLWLTAAGDIP

-254 MPKAGFDRLN
+254 MPKAGFERLN
-264 RLAEENDG
+264 RLAEEKGD

-310 PESIDTQSA
+310 PETIDTQSA
-319 ALAWIGDIGF
+319 ALAWLGDIGF
-329 SVSAIRVVKNPR
+329 SVSAVRVVKNPR
-341 EAQEYYESII
+341 EAQAYYEAMIE
-351 ATRSDLP
+351 TRSKLP
-358 FEIDGTVIKVNSLAL
+358 FEIDGMVIKVNNLAL

-400 LHTIE
+400 LHAIE
-405 WQVGRTGAITPVGKL
+405 WQVGRTGQITPVGKL

-457 GDVIPKVTRVWQD
+457 GDVIPKVTRVWTD
-470 QRPDDSEPVKLPS
+470 QRPADSEPVKLPS
-483 TCPVCDSPVVLPEDE
+483 TCPVCDSPVVLPEGE

-550 IYQLHNH
+550 IYQLHKH

-563 LEKLGEKSVQNI
+563 LEKLGEKSVRNI
-575 ISAIEASKH
+575 LSAIETSKQ

-614 DSLMT
+614 DSLMA

-654 LREAGVHWDKVEQM
+654 LREAGVHWDKVEQ
-668 VSEGLPL
+668 VVAEGLPL

-716 LAGDKAGSKMAKAE
+716 LAGDKAGSKLTKAE
-730 KLGVKVVGEK
+730 KLGVKIVGEE
-740 EFLALVGEEK
+740 EFLAMVGD

>member
-1 MHSRGF
+1 MT
-7 KKYIPAALHFICRML
+7 K
-22 STFQFSVKFYPRLL
+22 
-36 QNCYYIGILNCKEKT
+36 KT
-51 PTMTDPISPLTSKDI
+51 PTMTDATSSNNSKNLSAQVQSATSNI
-66 NKDINTAKTASNE
+66 ASSANDGTNNNAE
-79 DATVAKM
+79 IVSQM
-86 RTLIDALKKH
+86 RTLIESIKTH

-109 DSEYDQLRRSLLALE
+109 DSEYDQLRRSLLEIEEA
-124 GEYPDLVQPDSPIN
+124 YPDLVQPDSPIN

-161 NVFEYDDLGD
+161 NVFEYDDLRD

-180 SDSQKNPEYEIEL
+180 SVSQQNPEYEMEL
-193 KLDGLAVSLKYAHG
+193 KLDGLAVSLKYEHG

-234 PLWLAAAADIE
+234 PLWIADAADIE

-254 MPKAGFDRLN
+254 MPKAGFERLN
-264 RLAEENDG
+264 RLAEESEG

-295 SRPLAFYC
+295 SRPLAFYG

-310 PESIDTQSA
+310 PENIDTQSG
-319 ALAWIGDIGF
+319 ALAWLTELGF
-329 SVSAIRVVKNPR
+329 TVSAVEVVANPR
-341 EAQEYYESII
+341 AAQTYYESVIEG
-351 ATRSDLP
+351 RGDLP
-358 FEIDGTVIKVNSLAL
+358 FEIDGMVIKVNSLAL

-400 LHTIE
+400 LNDIE
-405 WQVGRTGAITPVGKL
+405 WQVGRTGQITPVGKL

-457 GDVIPKVTRVWQD
+457 GDVIPKVTRVWHE
-470 QRPDDSEPVKLPS
+470 QRPADSEPVTLPS
-483 TCPVCDSPVVLPEDE
+483 TCPVCDSPVILPEDE

-507 FCPAQQQE
+507 FCPAQQTE

-523 RAMDIDGLGASWLI
+523 RAMDIDGLGERWLI

-550 IYQLHNH
+550 IYQLHSH
-557 QDELIT
+557 ADEMVT
-563 LEKLGEKSVQNI
+563 FEKLGEKSVQNI
-575 ISAIEASKH
+575 INAIEASKH

-597 GVGETT
+597 GVGEGT
-603 AQNLAQ
+603 AQNFAQ

-619 ADIDK
+619 ASIETLIK
-624 LLQTPDV
+624 TPDV
-631 GAITAELAY
+631 GEITAELTY

-654 LREAGVHWDKVEQM
+654 LREAGVHWDKVEQ
-668 VSEGLPL
+668 VASEGLPL

-716 LAGDKAGSKMAKAE
+716 LAGDKAGSKLTKAE
-730 KLGVKVVGEK
+730 KLGVKVVGEE
-740 EFLALVGEEK
+740 EFLAMVGE

>member
-1 MHSRGF
+1 
-7 KKYIPAALHFICRML
+7 
-22 STFQFSVKFYPRLL
+22 
-36 QNCYYIGILNCKEKT
+36 
-51 PTMTDPISPLTSKDI
+51 MTDPIAPLTSKDI
-66 NKDINTAKTASNE
+66 NTAKSAANE
-79 DATVAKM
+79 DAIVAQM
-86 RTLIDALKKH
+86 RTFIDALKQH

-109 DSEYDQLRRSLLALE
+109 DSEYDQLRRSLLELE
-124 GEYPDLVQPDSPIN
+124 EEYPDLVQPDSPIN

-161 NVFEYDDLGD
+161 NVFEYDDLRD

-180 SDSQKNPEYEIEL
+180 SVAQQNPEYEIEL
-193 KLDGLAVSLKYAHG
+193 KLDGLAVSLKYAYG

-234 PLWLAAAADIE
+234 PLWLADATNIE

-254 MPKAGFDRLN
+254 MPKAGFERLN

-281 AAGSLRQLDPAIAA
+281 AAGSLRQLDPSIAA

-310 PESIDTQSA
+310 PESIETQSA
-319 ALAWIGDIGF
+319 ALAWLKDIGF
-329 SVSAIRVVKNPR
+329 SVSAVEVVQNPR
-341 EAQEYYESII
+341 EAQAYYESVI

-358 FEIDGTVIKVNSLAL
+358 FEIDGIVIKVNSLAL

-400 LHTIE
+400 LHSID

-457 GDVIPKVTRVWQD
+457 GDVIPKVTRVWID
-470 QRPDDSEPVKLPS
+470 QRPENSEPVKLPS
-483 TCPVCDSPVVLPEDE
+483 TCPVCDSPVVLPKDE

-507 FCPAQQQE
+507 FCPAQQVE

-523 RAMDIDGLGASWLI
+523 RAMDIDGLGANWLI
-537 SFFEHGLVKTVAD
+537 SFFEHGLIKTVAD

-563 LEKLGEKSVQNI
+563 LERLGEKSVQNI

-614 DSLMT
+614 DALMS
-619 ADIDK
+619 ASIEK
-624 LLQTPDV
+624 LLLTPDV
-631 GAITAELAY
+631 GAVTAELAY

-654 LREAGVHWDKVEQM
+654 LRDDGVYWDKVAQV

-730 KLGVKVVGEK
+730 KLGVKVVGEE
-740 EFLALVGEEK
+740 EFLKMLENS

>member
-1 MHSRGF
+1 MT
-7 KKYIPAALHFICRML
+7 K
-22 STFQFSVKFYPRLL
+22 
-36 QNCYYIGILNCKEKT
+36 KT
-51 PTMTDPISPLTSKDI
+51 PTMTDATLSNNSKNLSAQVQSATSNI
-66 NKDINTAKTASNE
+66 ASSANDGTNNNAE
-79 DATVAKM
+79 IVSQM
-86 RTLIDALKKH
+86 RTLIESLKQH

-109 DSEYDQLRRSLLALE
+109 DSEYDQLRRSLLE
-124 GEYPDLVQPDSPIN
+124 IEEEYPDLVQPDSPIN

-161 NVFEYDDLGD
+161 NVFEYDDLRD

-180 SDSQKNPEYEIEL
+180 SDSQQNPEYEMEL
-193 KLDGLAVSLKYAHG
+193 KLDGLAVSLKYEHG

-234 PLWLAAAADIE
+234 PLWIADAADIE

-254 MPKAGFDRLN
+254 MPKAGFERLN
-264 RLAEENDG
+264 RLSEASEG

-295 SRPLAFYC
+295 SRPLAFYG

-310 PESIDTQSA
+310 PESIDTQSG
-319 ALAWIGDIGF
+319 ALAWLTELGF
-329 SVSAIRVVKNPR
+329 TVSAVEVVANPR
-341 EAQEYYESII
+341 AAQTYYESVIESR
-351 ATRSDLP
+351 ADLP
-358 FEIDGTVIKVNSLAL
+358 FEIDGMVIKVNSLAL

-400 LHTIE
+400 LNDIE
-405 WQVGRTGAITPVGKL
+405 WQVGRTGQITPVGKL

-457 GDVIPKVTRVWQD
+457 GDVIPKVTRVWHE
-470 QRPDDSEPVKLPS
+470 QRPADSEPVTLPS
-483 TCPVCDSPVVLPEDE
+483 TCPVCDSPVILPEDE

-507 FCPAQQQE
+507 YCPAQQTE

-523 RAMDIDGLGASWLI
+523 RAMDIDGLGERWLI
-537 SFFEHGLVKTVAD
+537 SFFEHGLIKTVAD

-557 QDELIT
+557 ADEMVT
-563 LEKLGEKSVQNI
+563 FEKLGEKSVQNI
-575 ISAIEASKH
+575 INAIEASKH

-597 GVGETT
+597 GVGEGT
-603 AQNLAQ
+603 AQNFAQ

-614 DSLMT
+614 DSLMAASIET
-619 ADIDK
+619 LIK
-624 LLQTPDV
+624 TPDV
-631 GAITAELAY
+631 GEITAELTY
-640 KFFRAPHNIEVITA
+640 EFFRAPHNIEVITA
-654 LREAGVHWDKVEQM
+654 LRAAGVHWDKVEQ
-668 VSEGLPL
+668 VASEGLPL

-716 LAGDKAGSKMAKAE
+716 LAGDKAGSKLTKAE
-730 KLGVKVVGEK
+730 KLGIKIVGEE
-740 EFLALVGEEK
+740 EFLALVEG

>member
-1 MHSRGF
+1 MT
-7 KKYIPAALHFICRML
+7 K
-22 STFQFSVKFYPRLL
+22 
-36 QNCYYIGILNCKEKT
+36 KT
-51 PTMTDPISPLTSKDI
+51 PTMTDATSPNNSKNLSAQAQTATSNIASSANDGT
-66 NKDINTAKTASNE
+66 NKNTEIVSQ
-79 DATVAKM
+79 M
-86 RTLIDALKKH
+86 RTLIESIKQH

-109 DSEYDQLRRSLLALE
+109 DSEYDQLRRSLLE
-124 GEYPDLVQPDSPIN
+124 IEEEYPDLVQPDSPIN

-161 NVFEYDDLGD
+161 NVFEYDDLRD

-180 SDSQKNPEYEIEL
+180 SDSQQNPEYEMEL
-193 KLDGLAVSLKYAHG
+193 KLDGLAVSLKYEHG

-234 PLWLAAAADIE
+234 PLWIADAADIE

-254 MPKAGFDRLN
+254 MPKAGFERLN
-264 RLAEENDG
+264 RLSEASEG

-295 SRPLAFYC
+295 SRPLAFYG

-310 PESIDTQSA
+310 PESIETQSG
-319 ALAWIGDIGF
+319 ALAWLTELGF
-329 SVSAIRVVKNPR
+329 TVSAVEVVANPR
-341 EAQEYYESII
+341 AAQTYYESVIEGR
-351 ATRSDLP
+351 ADLP
-358 FEIDGTVIKVNSLAL
+358 FEIDGIVIKVNSLAL

-400 LHTIE
+400 LNDIE
-405 WQVGRTGAITPVGKL
+405 WQVGRTGQITPVGKL

-457 GDVIPKVTRVWQD
+457 GDVIPKVTRVWAD
-470 QRPDDSEPVKLPS
+470 QRPADSEPVTLPS
-483 TCPVCDSPVVLPEDE
+483 TCPVCRSPVILPEGE

-507 FCPAQQQE
+507 YCPAQQQE

-550 IYQLHNH
+550 IYDLHNH
-557 QDELIT
+557 TDELIT
-563 LEKLGEKSVQNI
+563 FEKLGEKPVNNI
-575 ISAIEASKH
+575 LAAIEASKH

-597 GVGETT
+597 GVGEST

-614 DSLMT
+614 DALMT
-619 ADIDK
+619 ADIETLIK
-624 LLQTPDV
+624 TPDV
-631 GAITAELAY
+631 GEITAELTY

-654 LREAGVHWDKVEQM
+654 LREAGVHWDKVEQ
-668 VSEGLPL
+668 VASEGLPL

-716 LAGDKAGSKMAKAE
+716 LAGEKAGSKLTKAE
-730 KLGVKVVGEK
+730 KLGVKIVGED
-740 EFLALVGEEK
+740 EFLAMVGL

>member
-1 MHSRGF
+1 
-7 KKYIPAALHFICRML
+7 
-22 STFQFSVKFYPRLL
+22 
-36 QNCYYIGILNCKEKT
+36 
-51 PTMTDPISPLTSKDI
+51 MTDPIAPLTSKDMNNEM
-66 NKDINTAKTASNE
+66 NKDSNTAQSASN
-79 DATVAKM
+79 DAAIVTQM
-86 RTLIDALKKH
+86 RTLIDNLKTH

-109 DSEYDQLRRSLLALE
+109 DSEYDQLRRSLLELE
-124 GEYPDLVQPDSPIN
+124 EEYPDLIQPDSPIN

-161 NVFEYDDLGD
+161 NVFDYDELHT

-180 SDSQKNPEYEIEL
+180 NDAQKNPEYEMEL
-193 KLDGLAVSLKYAHG
+193 KLDGLAVSLKYAYG
-207 KFVQAVTRGDG
+207 QFTQAVTRGDG

-234 PLWLAAAADIE
+234 PLWLTAASDIP

-254 MPKAGFDRLN
+254 MPKAGFERLN
-264 RLAEENDG
+264 RLAEEKGD

-310 PESIDTQSA
+310 PETIDTQSA
-319 ALAWIGDIGF
+319 ALAWLGDIGF
-329 SVSAIRVVKNPR
+329 SVSAVRVVKNPR
-341 EAQEYYESII
+341 EAQAYYESMIE
-351 ATRSDLP
+351 TRTKLP
-358 FEIDGTVIKVNSLAL
+358 FEIDGMVIKVNNLAL

-400 LHTIE
+400 LNDIE
-405 WQVGRTGAITPVGKL
+405 WQVGRTGQITPVGKL

-437 FGEIQ
+437 FGEIL

-457 GDVIPKVTRVWQD
+457 GDVIPKVTRVWTD
-470 QRPDDSEPVKLPS
+470 QRPADSEPVKLPS
-483 TCPVCDSPVVLPEDE
+483 TCPVCDSPVVLPEGE

-550 IYQLHNH
+550 IYQLHKH

-563 LEKLGEKSVQNI
+563 LEKLGEKSVKNI
-575 ISAIEASKH
+575 LSAIEASKQ

-614 DSLMT
+614 DSLMA

-654 LREAGVHWDKVEQM
+654 LREAGVHWDKVEQV

-730 KLGVKVVGEK
+730 KLGVKVVGEE
-740 EFLALVGEEK
+740 EFLALVRE